1 MAQTANIPNK
11 HSDREGLQDL
21 LTDEPAL
28 IDGEKVWFEAV
39 KDAQFVNNPGL
50 GRFQSVPFLDQEDF
64 RKERGGWRGPYLY
77 GVHVLGPRGKA
88 CFARGL

>member
-28 IDGEKVWFEAV
+28 IDGEKIRFEV
-39 KDAQFVNNPGL
+39 GKDAQFVNNPGL
-50 GRFQSVPFLDQEDF
+50 GGSQSVPFLDQEDF
-64 RKERGGWRGPYLY
+64 REERGGWRGPYLY
-77 GVHVLGPRGKA
+77 GVHVLGPRGKT

>member
-11 HSDREGLQDL
+11 HSDRESLQYL

-28 IDGEKVWFEAV
+28 IDGEKVCFEAV
-39 KDAQFVNNPGL
+39 KDTEFVNDPGL
-50 GRFQSVPFLDQEDF
+50 GGSQSVPFLDQEDF
-64 RKERGGWRGPYLY
+64 REERGGWRGPYLY